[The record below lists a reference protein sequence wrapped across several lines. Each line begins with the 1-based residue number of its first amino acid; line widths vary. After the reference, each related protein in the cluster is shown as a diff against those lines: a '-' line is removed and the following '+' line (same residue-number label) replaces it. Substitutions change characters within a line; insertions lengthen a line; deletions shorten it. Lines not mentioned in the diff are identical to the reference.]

1 MKNKDIVGLPDTELN
16 EKIKEGKA
24 NLNKATLNHAISPV
38 EDPSKIRKD
47 RRTVA
52 RMLTEVSKRKNT
64 SNK

>member
-1 MKNKDIVGLPDTELN
+1 MKNKEIVGLSDAELN
-16 EKIKEGKA
+16 EKVKEGKA

-38 EDPSKIRKD
+38 EDPSKITKD
-47 RRTVA
+47 RKIVA